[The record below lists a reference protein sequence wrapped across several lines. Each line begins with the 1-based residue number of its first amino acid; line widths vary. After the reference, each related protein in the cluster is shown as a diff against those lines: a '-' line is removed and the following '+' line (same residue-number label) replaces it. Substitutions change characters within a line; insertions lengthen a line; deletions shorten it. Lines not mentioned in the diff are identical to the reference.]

1 MTKIIVHGAAV
12 NMGKKTGVA
21 AKLKAAKFKEE
32 TGHLLSIHCVAH
44 RLELGMVDAIKAQP
58 GIKKLQEV
66 LHYLYMQY
74 HYSPKALRELR
85 VLEDALED
93 KVLKP
98 TNLKGA
104 RWLPYIY
111 KATQVVVQLIHFQS
125 FMLFRTI

>member
-1 MTKIIVHGAAV
+1 M
-12 NMGKKTGVA
+12 A
-21 AKLKAAKFKEE
+21 AKLKEE
-32 TGHLLSIHCVAH
+32 IGHLLSIHCMAH
-44 RLELGMVDAIKAQP
+44 RLELGMVDEIKAQS

-111 KATQVVVQLIHFQS
+111 KATQVVVQLILFQS
-125 FMLFRTI
+125 FM